1 MRLPRLARRQR
12 AHTFRPVPFR
22 EDHCVRTVRGA
33 LTAAVAASGQ
43 EGIVEIP
50 PKVIF
55 FLADGK
61 VHGNESRLFKGL
73 VADNGKA
80 IAKNKQAL

>member
-1 MRLPRLARRQR
+1 M
-12 AHTFRPVPFR
+12 
-22 EDHCVRTVRGA
+22 
-33 LTAAVAASGQ
+33 
-43 EGIVEIP
+43 EIP

-80 IAKNKQAL
+80 IAKNKKALYLFTSESSEAEWRGRLTGTVIVPD